1 MAPRLKVSRSGIEL
15 IKSFE
20 GFRPGSARLP
30 DGRWTIGY
38 GHTLSAR
45 EGASVSEADAEAL
58 LLFDLMPV
66 TEAVSNLVFTPLNP
80 NQFDALVAFAFN
92 VGVDEFRRSDVLK
105 RVNEGRLTEAACA
118 LDLWRKADIAGET
131 VVLDALIRRR
141 AAEKALFL
149 TPVEGFVPTPS
160 ALVRPAVD
168 DALAPAL
175 PRRRPAEIEAPMEG
189 EVATVRRVGPVDA
202 EPEPEPAPQ
211 SAEAAPVMPETS
223 PSAGDGVGF
232 SAAQVRAVE
241 HLLAGGLAPAPVP
254 APVFD
259 DEPAAAETA
268 VQPAPVEETD
278 ADAEIAE
285 LEAKVRQLIGLT
297 APEAPPAA
305 PEPVAAAP
313 QPEPAAP
320 VLAEPIPEPAP
331 ISEPEPEPAQAA
343 APEPEPQPVAQPEP
357 PRPDTPPDPPR
368 SAFAPTPPAPSPAP
382 VAAAAMM
389 ARLYS
394 PYGMGFS
401 AIPPRPRQ
409 RLASVEGVP
418 VDPQSAPVPA
428 PEPAPTPAPAP
439 ESVAPQPRAPEP
451 VRAFEAPA
459 SGPAI
464 THDEPATVAGVFG
477 RAPGPQ
483 VVPGPVAA
491 APVAHAV
498 EPLVL
503 TPPPEVEEERY
514 SAPAFGGVV
523 HPATASVE
531 VDEQEPPLF
540 DSGWSETTARA
551 RVVRYEATENEA
563 RSAHQPNG
571 PFVLLGAIGFV
582 AFGGSVAAFLKA
594 QDAPASGASP
604 IDNPA
609 ILAWILAFVGAA
621 CVGTAVY
628 FLLKRLGGV
637 ED

>member
-1 MAPRLKVSRSGIEL
+1 MAARFKVSRAGIEL
-15 IKSFE
+15 IKNFE
-20 GFRPGSARLP
+20 GLRPKAARLP

-38 GHTLSAR
+38 GHTRSAR

-66 TEAVSNLVFTPLNP
+66 TEAVSNLVFTALNP

-92 VGVDEFRRSDVLK
+92 VGIDEFRRSDVLK

-118 LDLWRKADIAGET
+118 LDLWRKAEIAGET
-131 VVLDALIRRR
+131 MVLDALIRRR

-149 TPVEGFVPTPS
+149 TPAEGFVPTPS
-160 ALVRPAVD
+160 ALVRPTVD

-189 EVATVRRVGPVDA
+189 EVATIRRVGPVDP
-202 EPEPEPAPQ
+202 EPQPEPEPTPQPAPEPVVAAPAPEAPVA
-211 SAEAAPVMPETS
+211 AEAA
-223 PSAGDGVGF
+223 GF
-232 SAAQVRAVE
+232 SDAQARAVE
-241 HLLAGGLAPAPVP
+241 QLLAGPMAAPPP
-254 APVFD
+254 PVFD
-259 DEPAAAETA
+259 EPSPAHDE
-268 VQPAPVEETD
+268 

-297 APEAPPAA
+297 TAEPPAAVQAANETAPQAPEPAPPAPEPVVPSPVA
-305 PEPVAAAP
+305 SEAVAFAPPPEPVPSPPPEPVALAEPEPEPTPEPEPVAAAP
-313 QPEPAAP
+313 EP
-320 VLAEPIPEPAP
+320 PAP
-331 ISEPEPEPAQAA
+331 
-343 APEPEPQPVAQPEP
+343 APEPP
-357 PRPDTPPDPPR
+357 P
-368 SAFAPTPPAPSPAP
+368 PPAPSPVAP
-382 VAAAAMM
+382 AAAPLAAAALT

-401 AIPPRPRQ
+401 GIPARPRQ

-418 VDPQSAPVPA
+418 VDPRPAPAPAPEPAQTPVPA
-428 PEPAPTPAPAP
+428 PEPAPAPAP
-439 ESVAPQPRAPEP
+439 ILEPAAPALTHDAPPSVAA
-451 VRAFEAPA
+451 
-459 SGPAI
+459 
-464 THDEPATVAGVFG
+464 VFG
-477 RAPGPQ
+477 AAAPRPQ
-483 VVPGPVAA
+483 VVPAPVAA
-491 APVAHAV
+491 AAAGV

-514 SAPAFGGVV
+514 APPPGGGLV

-531 VDEQEPPLF
+531 MEEPEPALF
-540 DSGWSETTARA
+540 DSGWSETAGRA
-551 RVVRYEATENEA
+551 RVVRYEPANDSDAATA
-563 RSAHQPNG
+563 AQPNG

-594 QDAPASGASP
+594 QDGPASGSSP

-609 ILAWILAFVGAA
+609 ILAWILAVVGAA

-637 ED
+637 DD